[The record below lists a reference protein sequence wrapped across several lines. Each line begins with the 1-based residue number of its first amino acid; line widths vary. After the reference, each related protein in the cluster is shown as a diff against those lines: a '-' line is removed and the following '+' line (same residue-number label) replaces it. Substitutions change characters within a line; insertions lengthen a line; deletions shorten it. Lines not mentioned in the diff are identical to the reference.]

1 MLCPRCAF
9 EGELIDGGCAY
20 CGYGR
25 SRISSGPLYSID
37 RRIAVY
43 NSIDVAVHVLAPGD
57 VLRQGRYRLIK
68 QLALPKNQQS
78 RGTAWLA
85 NDTQMLRDLVVIR
98 RVIPPRE
105 LATNAEQA
113 VRTAALHLAVLGQ
126 HPGFPGLIDVFGER
140 GFYYVV
146 FEYIEGKSLAEL
158 IQERGAPLA
167 ERSVAEYGRQ
177 LCELLQVLS
186 SQQPPLVHGSINPE
200 TVIVSPHGKRV
211 SLINMPLFA
220 PAPLSETEAKTT
232 VGYFAPEQVH
242 GSTEQVSDIYGLAAT
257 LHHALTGYDPNEHM
271 SFFYPSI
278 RSLNSAVSS
287 RMEAILQRALRT
299 SVEQRYHQP
308 AAIQQDL
315 ESLAATRQ
323 SQNGRAGT
331 VDSPAFQ
338 PGAMLEWRRRRE
350 TITPIMFWTVSIGIC
365 LLLLS
370 ALLLAIERNP
380 PVRRIQSF
388 GTTATIAAIQNA
400 TATYVTQQQ
409 TAATNAELTPETQ
422 MYMKAGI
429 GVSDGHFI
437 FDAYAPRTDV
447 AFKQQAIQALQAG
460 DMSTAADQWMQAIST
475 DPTDGEARIYSENM
489 VLLQHSLPFV
499 TVVLGLGFGKRPEM
513 LSIDR
518 AYMQAAFLAQY
529 EINEFGLLPD
539 NLFLR
544 ILIANSGPDNANVAT
559 VAHFIVND
567 VVHDGN
573 PDHIIAVVGWP
584 TSLQTM
590 QASSIL
596 ATAHLPL
603 VSPTASNEELNG
615 INSYFFRINPSYN
628 IQANALAAAIQ
639 QMHARTVLVMRDQ
652 SEPESASIA
661 DALVARLRELKVT
674 AINRPEDDFTEMI
687 TTVGEYRNTI
697 KEVMADNV
705 NVIFLAGSDVDAI
718 RLAHAVGVAFR
729 NHPTNPVLASLK
741 ILGGNM
747 LALDMGLLLGQCR
760 DGAGDT
766 CSNPADA
773 FLASLYPQD
782 MQRLSFISLGDSQ
795 EWNALHL
802 PVVMLPPFFTDWV
815 GIYQNSVA
823 ADENAPSPDQDVML
837 TYDALQ
843 IIARA
848 AQSIQGSL
856 AGQPIHDALTSLG
869 EGTTPVFQGVS
880 GRILFDAQGNPVD
893 KAIAVLYI
901 QASGGTN
908 VIKLREITGTFQVN

>member
-1 MLCPRCAF
+1 
-9 EGELIDGGCAY
+9 
-20 CGYGR
+20 
-25 SRISSGPLYSID
+25 
-37 RRIAVY
+37 
-43 NSIDVAVHVLAPGD
+43 
-57 VLRQGRYRLIK
+57 
-68 QLALPKNQQS
+68 
-78 RGTAWLA
+78 
-85 NDTQMLRDLVVIR
+85 MLRDLVVIR
-98 RVIPPRE
+98 RVIPPKE

-126 HPGFPGLIDVFGER
+126 HPGFPGLIDVFGEH

-200 TVIVSPHGKRV
+200 TVIVSPHEKRV
-211 SLINMPLFA
+211 SLIHMPLFA
-220 PAPLSETEAKTT
+220 PAPLSETEAKTA

-242 GSTEQVSDIYGLAAT
+242 GSVERASDIYGLAAT

-271 SFFYPSI
+271 TFFYPPI

-287 RMEAILQRALRT
+287 GMEAILQRALRA
-299 SVEQRYHQP
+299 SVVQRYHQP
-308 AAIQQDL
+308 AAMQQDL
-315 ESLAATRQ
+315 KSLAATRQ
-323 SQNGRAGT
+323 SQNGRAGI

-338 PGAMLEWRRRRE
+338 PGAMLEWRRRKE
-350 TITPIMFWTVSIGIC
+350 TFTPIVFWTVSIGIC

-370 ALLLAIERNP
+370 ALLLAIEHNP
-380 PVRRIQSF
+380 PARRTQSL

-400 TATYVTQQQ
+400 TATYVAQQE

-422 MYMKAGI
+422 MYTKAGI
-429 GVSDGHFI
+429 GISDGHFI

-447 AFKQQAIQALQAG
+447 ALKQQAIQALQAS
-460 DMSTAADQWMQAIST
+460 DMSTAADQWMLAIST
-475 DPTDGEARIYSENM
+475 DPTDGEARIYSENL
-489 VLLQHSLPFV
+489 VLLQHSLPYV
-499 TVVLGLGFGKRPEM
+499 TVVLGLGFDKRPEM
-513 LSIDR
+513 LSTDR

-544 ILIANSGPDNANVAT
+544 ILIANSGPDNANVGT
-559 VAHFIVND
+559 ITHFIVND

-590 QASSIL
+590 QASPIL

-603 VSPTASNEELNG
+603 VSPTASNEELSG
-615 INSYFFRINPSYN
+615 INSYFFRINPSYK
-628 IQANALAAAIQ
+628 IQANALTAAIQ

-652 SEPESASIA
+652 SDPESASIA

-674 AINRPEDDFTEMI
+674 VINRSEDDFTELI

-697 KEVMADNV
+697 KEAMADNV
-705 NVIFLAGSDVDAI
+705 NAIFLAGSDVDAI

-729 NHPTNPVLASLK
+729 NHPANPVLASLK

-760 DGAGDT
+760 DGVGDA

-773 FLASLYPQD
+773 SLAGRYPQD

-815 GIYQNSVA
+815 GIYQNSVV
-823 ADENAPSPDQDVML
+823 ADENAPSPDQNVML

-843 IIARA
+843 IIVSA
-848 AQSIQGSL
+848 AQSVQGSL

-901 QASGGTN
+901 QASGGAN

>member
-85 NDTQMLRDLVVIR
+85 SDTQMLRDLVVIR

-211 SLINMPLFA
+211 SLIHMPLFA

-315 ESLAATRQ
+315 ESLAATQQ
-323 SQNGRAGT
+323 SQNGRAGM

-380 PVRRIQSF
+380 PARRIQSF

-447 AFKQQAIQALQAG
+447 ALKQQAIQALQAG

-590 QASSIL
+590 QASPIL

-747 LALDMGLLLGQCR
+747 LSLDMGLLLGQCR
-760 DGAGDT
+760 DGAGET

-773 FLASLYPQD
+773 SLAGLYPQD

-901 QASGGTN
+901 QASGGAN

>member
-68 QLALPKNQQS
+68 QLTLPKNQQS

-85 NDTQMLRDLVVIR
+85 SDTQMLRDLVVIR

-105 LATNAEQA
+105 LGTNAEQA

-211 SLINMPLFA
+211 SLIHMPLFA
-220 PAPLSETEAKTT
+220 PAPLSETEAKTA

-242 GSTEQVSDIYGLAAT
+242 GSTKRASDIYGLAAT

-271 SFFYPSI
+271 TFFYPSI

-287 RMEAILQRALRT
+287 RMEAILQRSLRA

-308 AAIQQDL
+308 AAMQQDL

-323 SQNGRAGT
+323 SQNGRAGM
-331 VDSPAFQ
+331 VDSPTFQ

-350 TITPIMFWTVSIGIC
+350 TFTPIMFWTVSIGIC

-380 PVRRIQSF
+380 PARRTQSF

-409 TAATNAELTPETQ
+409 TAAANAELTPETQ

-437 FDAYAPRTDV
+437 FDAYAPRTGV
-447 AFKQQAIQALQAG
+447 ALKQQAIQALQAG

-475 DPTDGEARIYSENM
+475 DPTDGEARIYSENL

-499 TVVLGLGFGKRPEM
+499 TVVLGLGFNKRPEM

-544 ILIANSGPDNANVAT
+544 ILITNSGSDNANVAT

-590 QASSIL
+590 QASPIL

-628 IQANALAAAIQ
+628 IQASALAAAIQ

-661 DALVARLRELKVT
+661 DALVARLKELKVT

-697 KEVMADNV
+697 KEAMADNV

-729 NHPTNPVLASLK
+729 NHPANPVLASLK

-747 LALDMGLLLGQCR
+747 LALDIGLLLGQCR

-766 CSNPADA
+766 CSNPAEA
-773 FLASLYPQD
+773 SLAGLYPQD

-815 GIYQNSVA
+815 GIYQNSVV

-901 QASGGTN
+901 QASGGAN

>member
-9 EGELIDGGCAY
+9 EGELIDGGCAH

-25 SRISSGPLYSID
+25 SRISSGPLHSID

-78 RGTAWLA
+78 QGTAWLA
-85 NDTQMLRDLVVIR
+85 SDTQMLRDLVVIR
-98 RVIPPRE
+98 RVIPPKE

-113 VRTAALHLAVLGQ
+113 VRTAALHLAILGQ

-146 FEYIEGKSLAEL
+146 FEHIEGKSLAEL

-167 ERSVAEYGRQ
+167 ERSVTEYGQQ

-200 TVIVSPHGKRV
+200 TVIVSLHGKRV
-211 SLINMPLFA
+211 SLIHMPLFA
-220 PAPLSETEAKTT
+220 PALLSETEAKTA
-232 VGYFAPEQVH
+232 VGYLAPEQVH
-242 GSTEQVSDIYGLAAT
+242 GSTEWASDIYGLAAT

-271 SFFYPSI
+271 TFFYPPI

-287 RMEAILQRALRT
+287 GMEAILQRALRA
-299 SVEQRYHQP
+299 SVVQRYHQP
-308 AAIQQDL
+308 AVMQQDL
-315 ESLAATRQ
+315 KSLAATRQ
-323 SQNGRAGT
+323 SQNGREGI
-331 VDSPAFQ
+331 VDSPAFKS
-338 PGAMLEWRRRRE
+338 GAMLEWRRRKE
-350 TITPIMFWTVSIGIC
+350 TFTPIMFWTVSIGLC

-370 ALLLAIERNP
+370 TLLLTTEHNSPA
-380 PVRRIQSF
+380 RRTQSLD
-388 GTTATIAAIQNA
+388 TTATIAAIQNA
-400 TATYVTQQQ
+400 TATFVAQQE
-409 TAATNAELTPETQ
+409 TADTNAELTPETQ
-422 MYMKAGI
+422 MYTKAGI
-429 GVSDGHFI
+429 GISDGHFI

-447 AFKQQAIQALQAG
+447 ALKQQAIQALQAS

-475 DPTDGEARIYSENM
+475 DPTDGEARIYSENL
-489 VLLQHSLPFV
+489 VLLQHSLPYV
-499 TVVLGLGFGKRPEM
+499 TVVLGLGFDKLPEM
-513 LSIDR
+513 LSTDR

-559 VAHFIVND
+559 IAHFIVND

-590 QASSIL
+590 QASPIL

-603 VSPTASNEELNG
+603 VSPTASNEELSG
-615 INSYFFRINPSYN
+615 INSYFFRINPSYK
-628 IQANALAAAIQ
+628 IQANALTAAIQ

-652 SEPESASIA
+652 SDPESASIA

-674 AINRPEDDFTEMI
+674 VINRPEDDFTEMI

-697 KEVMADNV
+697 KEAIADNV
-705 NVIFLAGSDVDAI
+705 NAIFLAGSDVDAI

-729 NHPTNPVLASLK
+729 NQPANPVLANLK

-747 LALDMGLLLGQCR
+747 LALNMGLLLGQCR
-760 DGAGDT
+760 DRAGDA

-773 FLASLYPQD
+773 SLAGDYPQD

-795 EWNALHL
+795 EWKALHL
-802 PVVMLPPFFTDWV
+802 SVVMLPPFFTDWI
-815 GIYQNSVA
+815 GIYQNSVV
-823 ADENAPSPDQDVML
+823 ADKNAPSPDQDVML

-869 EGTTPVFQGVS
+869 EGTTPVYQGVS

-901 QASGGTN
+901 QASGGAN
-908 VIKLREITGTFQVN
+908 MIKLREITGTFQVN